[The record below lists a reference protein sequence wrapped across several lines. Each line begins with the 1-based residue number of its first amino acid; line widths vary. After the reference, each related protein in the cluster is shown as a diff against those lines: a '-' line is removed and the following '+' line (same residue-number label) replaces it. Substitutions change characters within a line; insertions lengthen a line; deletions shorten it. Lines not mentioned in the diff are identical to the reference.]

1 MFTSTKILSQFGLLN
16 GSSRRGEVKELINN
30 ELGVSSSYLILL
42 VGSGVVA
49 TLGLLINNSVVVMGS
64 MLMAPLYWPVIG
76 VALGIAS
83 GQEKMLKK
91 SLLLM
96 MMSTLLVLIFSVA
109 TATLSPLN
117 QVTREI
123 QIRATPTLLDLLI
136 ALTTSIIGVLAIY
149 DSRVSSSI
157 VGVALSLSLLP
168 PLSNA
173 GIGLAYKNVD
183 IFWGSFQLYFA
194 NVIAIVFVG
203 TCIFYFLK
211 FRPKNNEDKKRFG
224 IGFSSSLVLLMILA
238 VSFFFYLKQRV
249 TSTNL
254 INALSQKLEI
264 GLNGINPGIVVEKI
278 DVSLSGIGETK
289 NALVIS
295 TIYLPENVHLSLPEQ
310 NRLASE
316 LGKLVAGEV
325 KLQLNIVNSLV
336 SSFRDEK
343 KQIQTIK
350 LQLQGIVEN
359 YLNLHYKDW
368 KILSLEV
375 DNGLVVEKD
384 DDEMRVNLVVMLPA
398 VSVYDQEVAKRL
410 ETQLWEVSE
419 KIVLDMKMVRFE

>member
-1 MFTSTKILSQFGLLN
+1 
-16 GSSRRGEVKELINN
+16 
-30 ELGVSSSYLILL
+30 
-42 VGSGVVA
+42 
-49 TLGLLINNSVVVMGS
+49 
-64 MLMAPLYWPVIG
+64 
-76 VALGIAS
+76 
-83 GQEKMLKK
+83 
-91 SLLLM
+91 M